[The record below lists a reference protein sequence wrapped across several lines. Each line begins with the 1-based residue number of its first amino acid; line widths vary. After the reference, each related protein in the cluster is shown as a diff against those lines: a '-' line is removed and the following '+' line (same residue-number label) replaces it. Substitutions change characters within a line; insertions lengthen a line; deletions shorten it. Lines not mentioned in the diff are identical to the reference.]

1 MTTNNNINEMVLD
14 TLIETKTNWTVEKK
28 QLISIDGLET
38 DRYGVFRNDN
48 NKCLGVVGK
57 GYQVYQ
63 NYQLTEELY
72 RATER
77 LGLVIDNGGSL
88 NDGKY
93 VFYQIPLPD
102 QYIGKSDIKR
112 NITALNSHDGT
123 KALAFGFTNTVVIC
137 TNTFYKAYNGLSKV
151 RHTKNYQDKI
161 DGIIYQIQD
170 AIEME
175 KNLIDVYKLMSEI
188 ECEKNHIDKIKK
200 NLFGGLKAE
209 SNILKNKIENFDQ
222 AMQIEFNDQ
231 GETLYGLF
239 NTVTRYT
246 NHYDSKKTKDDF
258 NTYIM
263 NGAGSRINNEAYNTI
278 VGFINDK
285 NYNELELVT
294 V

>member
-1 MTTNNNINEMVLD
+1 MENTNNINEMVLD
-14 TLIETKTNWTVEKK
+14 TLIETNTNWTVEKK
-28 QLISIDGLET
+28 QLISIDGIET
-38 DRYGVFRNDN
+38 DRFGVFRNDN

-57 GYQVYQ
+57 GYQLYQ

-77 LGLVIDNGGSL
+77 IGLHVTNGGSL
-88 NDGKY
+88 NDGRY
-93 VFYQIPLPD
+93 VFYQISLQD
-102 QYIGKSDIKR
+102 EHIGNSDIKR

-123 KALAFGFTNTVVIC
+123 KSLAFGFTNTVVIC
-137 TNTFYKAYNGLSKV
+137 QNTFYKAYNGLSKV

-161 DGIIYQIQD
+161 DGIIYQMQD

-175 KNLIDVYKLMSEI
+175 KNLMEVYKLMSEI
-188 ECEKNHIDKIKK
+188 ECQNKHVDKMKK
-200 NLFGGLKAE
+200 VLFGNLKEE
-209 SNILKNKIENFDQ
+209 SNILKNKVDAFDQ

-231 GETLYGLF
+231 GKTLYGLF

-246 NHYDSKKTKDDF
+246 NHYDSNKSKDDF

-263 NGAGSRINNEAYNTI
+263 NGSGSRINNLGYHT
-278 VGFINDK
+278 VLDFINDK